1 MRQIARFHLYLGC
14 FFAPLIIFYALS
26 GTWQTLNL
34 HRSTKDGRYQ
44 APTVLVKM
52 SEVHIRQ
59 RWASLDD
66 QATTERRQKSDAII
80 SLLPRKVFAWLS
92 ALMGI
97 GLAGTAVL
105 GIILAFQ
112 RTQGRRRWLT
122 SLLLASGCL
131 VPVTLLIA

>member
-44 APTVLVKM
+44 APAVLVKM

-59 RWASLDD
+59 RWASDN
-66 QATTERRQKSDAII
+66 QGTAEHRQKGDAII
-80 SLLPRKVFAWLS
+80 SLLPRNVFAWFS

-97 GLAGTAVL
+97 GLAGTAIL

-112 RTQGRRRWLT
+112 RTRGKRRWLT
-122 SLLLASGCL
+122 SLFLASGCL